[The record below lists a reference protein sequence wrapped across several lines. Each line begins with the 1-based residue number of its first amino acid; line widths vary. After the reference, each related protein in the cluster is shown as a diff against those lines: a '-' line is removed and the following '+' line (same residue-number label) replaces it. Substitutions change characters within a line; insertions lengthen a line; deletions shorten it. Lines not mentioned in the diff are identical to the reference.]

1 MIYLDYA
8 ATTPIDREVLDEMM
22 PWMEFGFGNPGSRY
36 AAGRHARFAVE
47 RARKQVAEL
56 INADPEKIIF
66 TSGGSEANNLAI
78 IGLQDHMQKFD
89 RGGILISPTEHSSAI
104 RSADE
109 LYSRLRKHGDASIDY
124 MELDS
129 GGSVDVDGLKNARF
143 EQKGLLI
150 AMKSNNETGVSND
163 VKAISEFAKEAGML
177 YHMDAVQ
184 ALGTYP
190 IDVKDIGCTSMSMS
204 SHKINGP
211 KGVGALYA
219 AHPELLKPIIY
230 GGKAQESGLRAGTEN
245 VAGIVGFGKACEIAG
260 RDMEKNRRK
269 TAAACKAF
277 MASMMNEVF
286 KYDVQSL
293 YHVNAWNK
301 CDDVQKTVS
310 IRFDGVDA
318 ETLVMLLDTKGVCV
332 SSGAACEGNSVE
344 ASHVLTAMGL
354 TKDQA
359 RNSIR
364 VSFSKHT
371 TEADAG
377 FAAQIIAQCVSSLT
391 KLGAVDNV

>member
-8 ATTPIDREVLDEMM
+8 ATTPIDREVLDEMI
-22 PWMEFGFGNPGSRY
+22 PWLEYGFGNPGSRY
-36 AAGRHARFAVE
+36 AAGRQARFAVD
-47 RARKQVAEL
+47 RARKQVADL
-56 INADPEKIIF
+56 INAEPEKIIF

-78 IGLQDHMQKFD
+78 LGVQNHLQEFH
-89 RGGILISPTEHSSAI
+89 REGILISPTEHSSAI

-109 LYSRLRKHGDASIDY
+109 LYCRLKMCGDASIDY
-124 MELDS
+124 LKL
-129 GGSVDVDGLKNARF
+129 GSDGAVDVESLKNDRF
-143 EQKGLLI
+143 ERKGLLI
-150 AMKSNNETGVSND
+150 AMKSNNETGISND
-163 VKAISEFAKEAGML
+163 VKTISEFAKEAGML

-219 AHPELLKPIIY
+219 AHPKFLKPVIY
-230 GGKAQESGLRAGTEN
+230 GGKAQELGLRAGTEN
-245 VAGIVGFGKACEIAG
+245 VVGIVGFGKACEIAK
-260 RDMEKNRRK
+260 RDMEKNRKK
-269 TAAACKAF
+269 TSAACEAF
-277 MASMMNEVF
+277 MASLMHEVF
-286 KYDVQSL
+286 KYDIQSL
-293 YHVNAWNK
+293 YHVNAWNRG
-301 CDDVQKTVS
+301 DDVQKTVS
-310 IRFDGVDA
+310 IRFDGIDA

-332 SSGAACEGNSVE
+332 SEGAACEGSSVE

-364 VSFSKHT
+364 VSFSKYT
-371 TEADAG
+371 TETDAV
-377 FAAQIIAQCVSSLT
+377 FAAQIMAQCIGSLT
-391 KLGAVDNV
+391 KLGAENV

>member
-8 ATTPIDREVLDEMM
+8 ATTPIDREVLDEMV
-22 PWMEFGFGNPGSRY
+22 PWLEFGFGNPGSRY
-36 AAGRHARFAVE
+36 AAGRQARFAVD
-47 RARKQVAEL
+47 RARKQVANL
-56 INADPEKIIF
+56 INAEPEKIIF

-78 IGLQDHMQKFD
+78 LGIQNHLQEFH
-89 RGGILISPTEHSSAI
+89 REGILISPTEHSSAI

-109 LYSRLRKHGDASIDY
+109 LYCRLKKCGDASIDY
-124 MELDS
+124 LKLDS
-129 GGSVDVDGLKNARF
+129 DGSVDVESLKNDRF

-150 AMKSNNETGVSND
+150 AMKSNNETGISND

-219 AHPELLKPIIY
+219 AHPEFLKPVIY
-230 GGKAQESGLRAGTEN
+230 GGKAQELGLRAGTEN
-245 VAGIVGFGKACEIAG
+245 VAGIVGFGKACEIAK
-260 RDMEKNRRK
+260 RDMEKNRKK
-269 TAAACKAF
+269 TASACEAF
-277 MASMMNEVF
+277 MASLMHEVF
-286 KYDVQSL
+286 KYDIQSL

-301 CDDVQKTVS
+301 GDDVQKTVS
-310 IRFDGVDA
+310 IRFDGIDA

-332 SSGAACEGNSVE
+332 SSGAACEGNAVE

-364 VSFSKHT
+364 VSFSKYT

-377 FAAQIIAQCVSSLT
+377 FAAQIIAQCISSLT
-391 KLGAVDNV
+391 KLGADNV